1 MAQGTLAVQLTIG
14 GAEPITSGKVVISD
28 DTGQELYTLYTNES
42 GKTIPVTLEAPPA
55 EYSLGVGEPQPY
67 SSYNIRIT
75 ADGFKDV
82 VINGVQVFAGTEAL
96 QNVAMTAGQG
106 EIVIN
111 IPPPVLWE
119 IIRKKNQ
126 RRKLKKYLRKLVLLF

>member
-75 ADGFKDV
+75 ADGKGILYLGIHNKV
-82 VINGVQVFAGTEAL
+82 NITLTVTKVCICKTVILF
-96 QNVAMTAGQG
+96 G
-106 EIVIN
+106 EGF
-111 IPPPVLWE
+111 E
-119 IIRKKNQ
+119 
-126 RRKLKKYLRKLVLLF
+126 